1 MLQKDF
7 ENEFKPIN
15 FLVKFIK
22 NFDKQKKKNFDKHI
36 NLRPTVV

>member
-1 MLQKDF
+1 MMLQKDF

-22 NFDKQKKKNFDKHI
+22 NFDKQKKKK
-36 NLRPTVV
+36 L